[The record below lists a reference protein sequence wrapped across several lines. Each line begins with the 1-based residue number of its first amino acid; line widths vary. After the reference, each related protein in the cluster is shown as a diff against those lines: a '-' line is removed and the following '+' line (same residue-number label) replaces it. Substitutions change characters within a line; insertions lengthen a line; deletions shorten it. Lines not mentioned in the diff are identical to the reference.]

1 MTETTETTENGFL
14 TEMTEMTETTETTEN
29 GFLTRKTDNR
39 NRYITVTEKTSR

>member
-14 TEMTEMTETTETTEN
+14 TEMTETTETTEN